1 MFKRLRNP
9 LRVHLDDDQQ
19 HLEVEYHSGSGT
31 PLFDICDEKG
41 RILKSGKFLHDEN
54 RINVQ
59 DLLNSVY
66 VFLVLDGDRIRS
78 RRFKIC
84 R

>member
-1 MFKRLRNP
+1 MMKRFRNP
-9 LRVHLDDDQQ
+9 LKVRLDHGQQ
-19 HLEVEYHSGSGT
+19 HLEVEYHSGTAS
-31 PLFDICDEKG
+31 PLFDICDENG
-41 RILKSGKFLHDEN
+41 RILKSGKFRSEAN

-66 VFLVLDGDRIRS
+66 VFLILDGDRIRS
-78 RRFKIC
+78 RRFVIH